1 MISGEMLTI
10 CKIVLSAALMF
21 VLGKERQEKKRF
33 IGPRTLMLMGFAST
47 LFSSI
52 ALQFNNLF
60 VLGGVMTGVGFLGG
74 GVIVKEKGKVG
85 GLTTAALIWMAAA
98 IGICIGLE
106 LYVTA
111 IFSTIF
117 SFLVL
122 RSKGKFLND

>member
-10 CKIVLSAALMF
+10 CKIVLCSVLMF
-21 VLGKERQEKKRF
+21 VLGRERQKKKKF
-33 IGPRTLMLMGFAST
+33 VGPRTLMLIGFAST

-85 GLTTAALIWMAAA
+85 GLTTAALIWMSAA

-117 SFLVL
+117 SFFVL
-122 RSKGKFLND
+122 RSKGEFPNG